1 MLGLVR
7 QELGRERG
15 GVKAGGASLEGEEEV
30 RRDWNARDE
39 VLVDEGLVLQLLPL

>member
-7 QELGRERG
+7 QELGRER

-30 RRDWNARDE
+30 RRDWDARDE